1 MPNQLKPDVAKEENK
16 RLASNVFSLTL
27 LQGAN
32 YLLPLLTIPYLVRV
46 LGPEFFGLLAFATAT
61 IGFFMLITDYGFNL
75 SATRQISIHRDDATK
90 VNEIFSAVMTI
101 KVILMFFSFVLLAAL
116 VFSFEKFSQYW
127 QVYFLTFGMVIGQVL
142 FPVWFFQGM
151 ERMKYISYLNIAAK
165 AFFAGC
171 IFIFVQSQSDY
182 LWVPLL
188 TSMGFVVA
196 GLYSLYLLKIKFTVH
211 FYKPSFAHIQFQL
224 REGWHVFFSSMSISL
239 YTIAIPFMLGILTNN
254 VLVGYFSAADKIV
267 QAVKGLFQPVSQAM
281 YPLISKKIQEDRQSG
296 LAFVKKMRWLVGTCM
311 FFVSGLLF
319 VFAQQIV
326 YSVLGEAYYSSI
338 LLLQIMAFVPFVVA
352 LSNMYGIQTML
363 NLGYEKAFSRILLV
377 AAVLGVVLGMGLSSL
392 FGAEGAAWTMLV
404 VEVMVTLMMWVFL
417 RKVVHAI

>member
-1 MPNQLKPDVAKEENK
+1 MPNELKPDVAKEENK
-16 RLASNVFSLTL
+16 RLASNVFSLAL

-61 IGFFMLITDYGFNL
+61 IGFFMLITDFGFNL
-75 SATRQISIHRDDATK
+75 SATRQISIHRHDATK

-101 KVILMFFSFVLLAAL
+101 KVMLMLLSFGLMAAL
-116 VFSFEKFSQYW
+116 VLSFEKFSQHW

-165 AFFAGC
+165 AFFTAC

-196 GLYSLYLLKIKFTVH
+196 GLYSLYVLKIKFTVH

-224 REGWHVFFSSMSISL
+224 REGWHVFFSSMSVSL
-239 YTIAIPFMLGILTNN
+239 YTIAIPFMLGLLTNN
-254 VLVGYFSAADKIV
+254 VVVGYFSAADKIV

-296 LAFVKKMRWLVGTCM
+296 LAFVKKMSWLVGSCM

-377 AAVLGVVLGMGLSSL
+377 AAVLGVALGMGLSSL
-392 FGAEGAAWTMLV
+392 FEAEGAAWTVLV
-404 VEVMVTLMMWVFL
+404 VEVMVTLMMWMFL